1 MDIEGEYMR
10 RIVSGILII
19 SVVLLQSGCS
29 AFRSGT
35 QRITVAA
42 SEQDAKIY
50 VNGAYV
56 GEGTAMTRVPRDESV
71 SIMAKK
77 DGYLPETRQI
87 GTKMSFTG
95 ILDIIGGCIILVP
108 FFGLLFP
115 GSHELDQ
122 VNISI
127 ALEKDN
133 KAVAK

>member
-1 MDIEGEYMR
+1 MKRFISMILAVS
-10 RIVSGILII
+10 IVF
-19 SVVLLQSGCS
+19 LQSGCS

-50 VNGAYV
+50 VNGSYV

-77 DGYLPETRQI
+77 EGYLPETRQI

-95 ILDIIGGCIILVP
+95 VLDIIGGCIILVP

-115 GSHELDQ
+115 GSHELEQ

-127 ALEKDN
+127 PLEKDT
-133 KAVAK
+133 KCITK

>member
-1 MDIEGEYMR
+1 MR
-10 RIVSGILII
+10 KVI
-19 SVVLLQSGCS
+19 SVLLILSIVILQSGCS

-35 QRITVAA
+35 QRITVSA
-42 SEQDAKIY
+42 SESDAKIY
-50 VNGAYV
+50 INGAYV
-56 GEGTAMTRVPRDESV
+56 GEGTATTRVPRDESV

-77 DGYLPETRQI
+77 DDYLPATRQI

-122 VNISI
+122 TNVSI
-127 ALEKDN
+127 ALERDTSITN
-133 KAVAK
+133 K